1 MPHIRLRFVEPDLA
15 RSRARALVDRLT
27 EAVGCERS
35 WFTLEIVAT
44 VPIDTGDEAPT
55 RPFAEVL
62 WFPRAPEVKKA
73 VATILSEELRGDADY
88 LTTVF
93 LDLEEGNY
101 FENGELV

>member
-15 RSRARALVDRLT
+15 SARAITLFDRLT
-27 EAVGCERS
+27 EVVGCERS

-44 VPIDTGDEAPT
+44 VFIDTGTEEPA

-62 WFPRAPEVKKA
+62 AFPRAPEVKKA

-88 LTTVF
+88 LTTAF
-93 LDLEEGNY
+93 LDIGEGNY